1 MGSTSPTSRALARRL
16 LAKEVARGEKSLTE
30 GGAASVPSAARVCDK
45 LRKVLTTF
53 AGNAG
58 FRSLLTRALT
68 LAAARAPELEG
79 VTVMLDGSLSGIDRV
94 ESGKK
99 KGAAQ
104 EWEEVLVA
112 QLLDLLVTFVGE
124 GLMHQLVRQAWPD
137 RPAVQIR
144 SRTEDRS

>member
-1 MGSTSPTSRALARRL
+1 MDWIFPASRDLARRL
-16 LAKEVARGEKSLTE
+16 LARESAREKNPGRGL
-30 GGAASVPSAARVCDK
+30 AAAPVPPAARVCDK
-45 LRKVLTTF
+45 LRTVLTTF
-53 AGNAG
+53 AGVAG

-68 LAAARAPELEG
+68 LAATHTPELKE
-79 VTVMLDGSLSGIDRV
+79 VTVNADGSLSGLDSV

-99 KGAAQ
+99 KSAPQ

-137 RPAVQIR
+137 LPASPFR
-144 SRTEDRS
+144 SRTEDKS